1 LALRFLS
8 LDSSTAVIANL
19 FHLTLVQNTGI
30 AFGLFRRHEMLLFSL
45 ITISLVILFI
55 WGSRSKSPSRT
66 ARFGIALILGGAI
79 GNWIDRIRF
88 GAVIDFLD
96 FRVWPVFNVA
106 DSAITVG
113 VFLYLILII
122 KEEQRKKKNA
132 LNNDVTS

>member
-1 LALRFLS
+1 
-8 LDSSTAVIANL
+8 
-19 FHLTLVQNTGI
+19 
-30 AFGLFRRHEMLLFSL
+30 M
-45 ITISLVILFI
+45 
-55 WGSRSKSPSRT
+55 

-96 FRVWPVFNVA
+96 FRVWPIFNVA
-106 DSAITVG
+106 DSAITAG

-132 LNNDVTS
+132 LNNDLTS